1 LDPETVEG
9 EGASLTRQCSGI
21 KRDGG
26 RCTAVV
32 KGSSLEYCYQHDPE
46 RAEER
51 RRNASRA
58 GKSSPS
64 RELAGIKR
72 KLSELAQDVLEGSVE
87 RGDGAVV
94 SQILNVYLSALSVE
108 LKVREVTELEE
119 RLEELEASLERQ
131 NRTGRH
137 YGA

>member
-1 LDPETVEG
+1 MDPETVEG

-32 KGSSLEYCYQHDPE
+32 NGSLEYCYQHDPE

-64 RELAGIKR
+64 RELVGIKR
-72 KLSELAQDVLEGSVE
+72 RLSKLAEDVLEGSVE

-94 SQILNVYLSALSVE
+94 SQILNVYLRALSVE
-108 LKVREVTELEE
+108 LKVKEVTELEE
-119 RLEELEASLERQ
+119 RLEELEASLDRQ
-131 NRTGRH
+131 NRGRS